1 LLFSCVCILIFFYS
15 LQDSKLEILKFSYSW
30 AEEVEREE
38 RERNENARMEVR
50 IQMDLPVS
58 LFDIL
63 HRLGNKA

>member
-1 LLFSCVCILIFFYS
+1 MYVWVNFFLSY

-38 RERNENARMEVR
+38 REREESARMEVR